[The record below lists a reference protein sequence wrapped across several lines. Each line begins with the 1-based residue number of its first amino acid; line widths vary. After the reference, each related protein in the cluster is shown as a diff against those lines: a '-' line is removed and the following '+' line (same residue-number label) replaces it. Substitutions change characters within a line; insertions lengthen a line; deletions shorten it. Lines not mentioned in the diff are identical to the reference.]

1 MHPSTLINDTE
12 NRDTAAIVAA
22 LALDQRD
29 PSKVR
34 FEPATLDRPALIM
47 FQPDVEIKSLEHL
60 AESPHRPSIVV
71 ALDSAKDLHAYIN
84 EHTDTQDHHPVIFAS
99 RDKQSIT
106 AFLDYHTKDGPRW
119 LNHTAEVQ
127 YRQSHQFKRWLAMN
141 NKHMMQDE
149 FALFIDEML
158 QDFVSP
164 TGADMLTFATCL
176 EINSDQTFK
185 SSTKL
190 SSGETEFIFTDS
202 RKGDVSTKVIDQFTI
217 GVPVW
222 QGPQQ
227 KDAEGNLVAE
237 KIKIE
242 AKLYHRLVDNK
253 DSAGVPTGTK
263 SLRFWYVLR
272 HIERI
277 IDALFAA
284 EVDFLSTAFNG
295 IATIYNGTA
304 PEKPKALS
312 LGF

>member
-1 MHPSTLINDTE
+1 MNPSTLINDTE
-12 NRDTAAIVAA
+12 NRDAAAIVAA

-34 FEPATLDRPALIM
+34 FEPGTLDRPALIM

-60 AESPHRPSIVV
+60 AESPHRPSIEV

-99 RDKQSIT
+99 RENQSIT

-119 LNHTAEVQ
+119 LNHTSKVQ
-127 YRQSHQFKRWLAMN
+127 YRQSHQFKRWMELN
-141 NKHMMQDE
+141 NKQMKQED

-158 QDFVSP
+158 QDFNTP
-164 TGADMLTFATCL
+164 TGAEMMSFATTL
-176 EINSDQTFK
+176 EAYSDQTFK

-190 SSGETEFIFTDS
+190 ATGETELVFTDS
-202 RKGDVSTKVIDQFTI
+202 RKGDMSTKIIEEFTI
-217 GVPVW
+217 GIPIWMGGEPV
-222 QGPQQ
+222 
-227 KDAEGNLVAE
+227 
-237 KIKIE
+237 KIT
-242 AKLYHRLVDNK
+242 AKLFHRLVDNK
-253 DSAGVPTGTK
+253 DGAGNPTGGK
-263 SLRFWYVLR
+263 SLRFWYTLR

-277 IDALFAA
+277 IDVLFAA
-284 EVDFLSTAFNG
+284 EVEFLRTAFNG

-304 PEKPKALS
+304 PQKPQALS